1 MQWEVKTKAAG
12 ERRGP
17 GGRGESR
24 RFGLACRADLF

>member
-1 MQWEVKTKAAG
+1 MHWEAKTNDPR

-17 GGRGESR
+17 GESR